1 MIRQGEVYW
10 ADLGPPSGSGPGFR
24 HPHVVVQN
32 DLFNRSALQT
42 TIVCVITSNPKWAR
56 LPGNVQLAA
65 GEAGLPQPSVVNVSQ
80 LYTVD
85 KEDLVERIGTL
96 SPDRLAEVLAG
107 LHLITDPRTA
117 W

>member
-1 MIRQGEVYW
+1 MIRQGDVYW
-10 ADLGPPSGSGPGFR
+10 LDLGLPSGSGPGFR

-42 TIVCVITSNPKWAR
+42 TIICVITSNPKRAR

-65 GEAGLPQPSVVNVSQ
+65 GEAGLPLPSVVNVSQ

-85 KEDLVERIGTL
+85 KDDLVERIGTL

-107 LHLITDPRTA
+107 LNLVLEPRAA

>member
-10 ADLGPPSGSGPGFR
+10 LDLGPPSGSGPGFR

-42 TIVCVITSNPKWAR
+42 TIVCVITSNPKRAR

-80 LYTVD
+80 LYTID

-107 LHLITDPRTA
+107 LNLVLEPRAA

>member
-10 ADLGPPSGSGPGFR
+10 LDLGPPSGSGPGFR

-42 TIVCVITSNPKWAR
+42 TIVCVITSNPKRAR

-85 KEDLVERIGTL
+85 KDDLVERIGTL
-96 SPDRLAEVLAG
+96 SAERIAEVLAG
-107 LHLITDPRTA
+107 LNLVLEPRAA

>member
-1 MIRQGEVYW
+1 MIRQGDVYW
-10 ADLGPPSGSGPGFR
+10 LDLGLPSGSGPGFR

-42 TIVCVITSNPKWAR
+42 TIICVITSNPKRAR
-56 LPGNVQLAA
+56 VPGNVQLAA

-107 LHLITDPRTA
+107 LNLLLEPRAA

>member
-1 MIRQGEVYW
+1 VIRQGEVYW
-10 ADLGPPSGSGPGFR
+10 LDLGPPSGSGPGFR

-42 TIVCVITSNPKWAR
+42 TIVCVITSNPKRAR

-85 KEDLVERIGTL
+85 KDDLVERIGTL
-96 SPDRLAEVLAG
+96 SAERIAEVLAG
-107 LHLITDPRTA
+107 LNLVLEPRAA

>member
-1 MIRQGEVYW
+1 MIRQGDVYW
-10 ADLGPPSGSGPGFR
+10 LDLGLPSGSGPGFR

-42 TIVCVITSNPKWAR
+42 TIICVITSNPKRAR
-56 LPGNVQLAA
+56 VPGNVQLAA

-96 SPDRLAEVLAG
+96 SPDRLAEVIAG
-107 LHLITDPRTA
+107 LHLIIEPRAA